1 MTERSMLSQEEIDAL
16 LKATEG
22 GPEQEGEPGAPKA
35 AAEVPGPAVPAT
47 TETGAAAGAE
57 TGGWGPDLTQT
68 EKDALGEI
76 GNISMGSAATALS
89 ELLRQRVT
97 ITSPKVTTRWQEELF
112 AAFQVPYILIQ
123 VDFKAGLEGFNVLI
137 MQAKDAAVI
146 ADLMMGGDGKNPSGQ
161 ISEIELSAASEAM
174 NQMIG
179 TASTSLS
186 TIFRRTI
193 SISPPQTTI
202 LEMADG
208 AKDYRLP
215 TDDPIVVVSF
225 KMKIG
230 ELVDTELM
238 QIMSIHTA
246 REEAGL
252 LLAQV
257 AGPAPAPDT
266 GDTTGAGK
274 IPAGHPGE
282 PGEVP
287 ADGTAAGPVPA
298 GRPEA
303 PGAVP
308 GKESGRAVRE
318 GARLVPEEAAA
329 LALEQEKA
337 LFAAPAPPA
346 PAASVLTEAEQ
357 RRLELLLDI
366 PLKVSVILGRTRRP
380 IKEVLGLTP
389 GAIVELSSQ
398 VDEPV
403 EILVNGTLIARGE
416 VVAVNENFGVR
427 ITSIITP
434 QERIQQLGGNR

>member
-22 GPEQEGEPGAPKA
+22 GPERGGGRGPGEAT
-35 AAEVPGPAVPAT
+35 AESGGIPGPEADGRVL
-47 TETGAAAGAE
+47 
-57 TGGWGPDLTQT
+57 DLSQA

-97 ITSPKVTTRWQEELF
+97 ITSPKVTTCRQEELF

-123 VDFKAGLEGFNVLI
+123 VDFKTGLEGFNVLV

-186 TIFRRTI
+186 TIFGRTI
-193 SISPPQTTI
+193 SISPPQTTV
-202 LEMADG
+202 LEVADG
-208 AKDYRLP
+208 GKVYRLP

-246 REEAGL
+246 RGEAGL

-266 GDTTGAGK
+266 GETTGAED
-274 IPAGHPGE
+274 IPAGRPGA

-287 ADGTAAGPVPA
+287 ADVFAAGPVPA
-298 GRPEA
+298 GRLEA
-303 PGAVP
+303 SGAVP
-308 GKESGRAVRE
+308 EKESGSAARE
-318 GARLVPEEAAA
+318 GARPVPEEAAA
-329 LALEQEKA
+329 LALEREETP
-337 LFAAPAPPA
+337 FAAPAPPV
-346 PAASVLTEAEQ
+346 PAAPVLTEAEQ

-398 VDEPV
+398 VDKPV

-434 QERIQQLGGNR
+434 QERIQQLGGGR

>member
-22 GPEQEGEPGAPKA
+22 SPEQEDGRGPGEA
-35 AAEVPGPAVPAT
+35 AAESGAIPGPEADGRVL
-47 TETGAAAGAE
+47 
-57 TGGWGPDLTQT
+57 DLDQA

-97 ITSPKVTTRWQEELF
+97 ITSPKVTTCWQEKLF

-123 VDFKAGLEGFNVLI
+123 VDFKTGLRGFNVLI
-137 MQAKDAAVI
+137 IQAKDAAVI
-146 ADLMMGGDGKNPSGQ
+146 ADLMMGGDGKNPPGQ

-186 TIFRRTI
+186 TIFGRTI
-193 SISPPQTTI
+193 SISPPQTTV
-202 LEMADG
+202 LEVADG
-208 AKDYRLP
+208 VKDYRLP

-225 KMKIG
+225 RMKVG

-257 AGPAPAPDT
+257 AGSAPASET
-266 GDTTGAGK
+266 GETTGAGE
-274 IPAGHPGE
+274 ITAGHPGA

-287 ADGTAAGPVPA
+287 ADGSAAEPVPDD
-298 GRPEA
+298 RPEA
-303 PGAVP
+303 FGEVP
-308 GKESGRAVRE
+308 GKESGYAVRE
-318 GARLVPEEAAA
+318 GARPVPEEAAA
-329 LALEQEKA
+329 LALEQEETP
-337 LFAAPAPPA
+337 FAAPVSPV
-346 PAASVLTEAEQ
+346 PAAPGLTEAEQ
-357 RRLELLLDI
+357 RRLELLMDI

-380 IKEVLGLTP
+380 IKEVLSLTP

-398 VDEPV
+398 VNEPV

-434 QERIQQLGGNR
+434 QERIQQLGGGR